1 MLACCDMIGKPMA
14 LNVAEQSAV
23 EFLDELVNSIS
34 DLNSPK
40 NISSDLIRDL
50 LLDTHSYRTRH
61 ADLANMSHE
70 ESLLHWIEH
79 GHRESS
85 RKFSPNLYCL
95 DAVKSAEVG
104 IVVYLSSAV
113 RLSDGTYL

>member
-50 LLDTHSYRTRH
+50 LLDTHSYRTRQTGT
-61 ADLANMSHE
+61 ADSSGCFRCLE
-70 ESLLHWIEH
+70 QTLLIT
-79 GHRESS
+79 
-85 RKFSPNLYCL
+85 KQT
-95 DAVKSAEVG
+95 K
-104 IVVYLSSAV
+104 
-113 RLSDGTYL
+113 